1 MVILA
6 SCVSTGIALP
16 YKAQIG
22 AIDPQVPGL
31 EIRATAGGG
40 GELEIINRT
49 AEEVMLL
56 DEEGQPQVR
65 LVSDGVYE
73 LLGSTWAKTKDTPVY
88 YCHDPRI
95 VYRGP
100 EPTDRAPQV
109 MKRWTISGRIGEQT
123 FKVIGQT
130 VYSPP
135 RISRWPMTCLLTAIG
150 AGSLGLLIAGVIIYR
165 VVAQKGTTSQ
175 SNR

>member
-1 MVILA
+1 MVLVRLLSRSVHVLVLLLAMVILA

-73 LLGSTWAKTKDTPVY
+73 LLGST
-88 YCHDPRI
+88 
-95 VYRGP
+95 
-100 EPTDRAPQV
+100 
-109 MKRWTISGRIGEQT
+109 
-123 FKVIGQT
+123 
-130 VYSPP
+130 
-135 RISRWPMTCLLTAIG
+135 
-150 AGSLGLLIAGVIIYR
+150 
-165 VVAQKGTTSQ
+165 
-175 SNR
+175 